1 MARHYSTK
9 DFLRQMPNA
18 LLARYFQARGLFGD
32 LDFSGMKETKPAEL
46 FAAWLD
52 LPDSQRNEMDAEF
65 RGIFELSCEKGFRA
79 IIDEA
84 EWHLPNEPQAQFVEK
99 LAALANHF
107 ERGMV
112 TFLDHN
118 QFWKGA
124 TRFYQRTRCPT
135 GASARTCRTNPR
147 WWTMPAFESSPA

>member
-1 MARHYSTK
+1 
-9 DFLRQMPNA
+9 
-18 LLARYFQARGLFGD
+18 
-32 LDFSGMKETKPAEL
+32 L
-46 FAAWLD
+46 FAWHY

-65 RGIFELSCEKGFRA
+65 RDIFELSCEKGFRA

-84 EWHLPNEPQAQFVEK
+84 EWHLAHEPQALTGFVEK

-107 ERGMV
+107 EWVMV

-124 TRFYQRTRCPT
+124 TLSRGHAALLLGGGPPT
-135 GASARTCRTNPR
+135 QPSP
-147 WWTMPAFESSPA
+147 PSSPRCRA

>member
-1 MARHYSTK
+1 MVERHRFRLTLAKERMARHYSTK
-9 DFLRQMPNA
+9 NFLRQMPNA
-18 LLARYFQARGLFGD
+18 LLARYFQGRGLFGD
-32 LDFSGMKETKPAEL
+32 IDFSTMKEIRPDEL
-46 FAAWLD
+46 FAAWLY

-65 RGIFELSCEKGFRA
+65 RDIFELSCEKDFRA

-84 EWHLPNEPQAQFVEK
+84 EWHLANEPEARTRFVEK

-107 ERGMV
+107 ERAMV

-124 TRFYQRTRCPT
+124 TPFYHADTLP
-135 GASARTCRTNPR
+135 
-147 WWTMPAFESSPA
+147 